1 MIVPLRDLDEYNQ
14 AELIRKKIEACV
26 VGVVIPGDNDDQ
38 PLGISSPGDQH
49 NGLTDAGGFPVERF
63 EPGMIAYAANGR
75 DIRFNNPAVSGGLE
89 QYLRAQHRK
98 IAAGARIPYELM
110 SGDYS
115 QSNFSSNRM
124 GVIAYRRFIEHV
136 QWHIVIPLF
145 CQPIWDWFIEAARV
159 AGAVKKNEI
168 VPVEWATPRHEA
180 LNPIDDVKADI
191 LAVRAGIR
199 SMTDVIASTG
209 RSNEAVLQEIAD
221 WNKKVDELGIV
232 LDFDPRKIAI
242 NGQLQMAADAS
253 TAEAQGSDTGVEK
266 PKTNEKLNGK
276 ANGAGS
282 HPH

>member
-1 MIVPLRDLDEYNQ
+1 M
-14 AELIRKKIEACV
+14 
-26 VGVVIPGDNDDQ
+26 
-38 PLGISSPGDQH
+38 
-49 NGLTDAGGFPVERF
+49 
-63 EPGMIAYAANGR
+63 
-75 DIRFNNPAVSGGLE
+75 
-89 QYLRAQHRK
+89 
-98 IAAGARIPYELM
+98 
-110 SGDYS
+110 
-115 QSNFSSNRM
+115 
-124 GVIAYRRFIEHV
+124 
-136 QWHIVIPLF
+136 
-145 CQPIWDWFIEAARV
+145 
-159 AGAVKKNEI
+159 
-168 VPVEWATPRHEA
+168 PVEWATPRHEA

-232 LDFDPRKIAI
+232 LDSDPRKIAI